1 VDNTPKTTVPDTPAL
16 TGLTTAEVAERLADG
31 RVNDVPDAPVRTT
44 SEIFRAN
51 VLTPINAIMGALFAL
66 ILVAGFP
73 GDALFAG
80 VIVSNSIIGTVQ
92 ELRARRTL
100 TNLAVLSAPGA
111 KVVRDGTATDI
122 DVSGVVADDL
132 LELRPGDQVVVD
144 GMVVDAL
151 GLEVDESLLTGE
163 ADPVDKTVGDRVLSG
178 SFVAAG
184 TGHVRATGIG
194 SESYAAALAEEAR
207 RFTLVDSELRSGV
220 NSILRWLTV
229 IIPPAAGLLLLRL
242 LVTEDLWEEALRGTV
257 AAAVA
262 MVPDGLVLLTSL
274 SFIVGVVALARRRA
288 LARELASVELLA
300 RVDTLCLD
308 KTGTITTGEI
318 AFAGIE
324 TIGATTADEAA
335 VAVGAMAAVD
345 PAPNATLAAL
355 ASALDAPD
363 WTATTIVPFSSARKW
378 AAADFDGRATFH
390 LGAPDILL
398 PKGEWAVA
406 RERVAEL
413 AETGQ
418 RVLVLT
424 RSSAG
429 TCGTETLPAARL
441 PMCLILLEDTVRPEA
456 PEILAWFAEQGV
468 TLKVISG
475 DHPATVAAVARRAG
489 VPGADHWIDARD
501 LPDDPEALAD
511 AVAAGAVFG
520 RVTPHQKRAM
530 IDALQSRGHTVAMT
544 GDGVND
550 VLALKDA
557 DMGIAMGSGSS
568 ASRAVA
574 QLVLLDDQFSTLPR
588 VMAEGRRV
596 INNVERVA
604 NLFITK
610 ATYAVLLTALV
621 GLFGV
626 PFPFLPKQLTLI
638 GTISVG
644 VPGFFL
650 ALAPDASLVRPG
662 FLPRVL
668 RYAVPA
674 GTAAAA
680 ATFTAYEVVRRS
692 DATLEAARTS
702 ATLTLLGISLVVL
715 LGISRPLRPWKVGLA
730 GAMGAWY
737 ALSMAWSFPRDYFEL
752 VIPPTSAWLT
762 AAVCTAVGG
771 LLVAVLPRLLDRLP
785 GHGARPPDQPQEARD

>member
-1 VDNTPKTTVPDTPAL
+1 MDNTPKTTVQDTTGL
-16 TGLTTAEVAERLADG
+16 SGLTTAEVAERIADG

-51 VLTPINAIMGALFAL
+51 ALTPINAIMGALFAL

-111 KVVRDGTATDI
+111 RVVRDGTATDI

-144 GMVVDAL
+144 GVVVDAL

-163 ADPVDKTVGDRVLSG
+163 ADPVDKTVGDMVLSG

-194 SESYAAALAEEAR
+194 SESYAATLAEEAR
-207 RFTLVDSELRSGV
+207 RFSLVDSELRSGV

-229 IIPPAAGLLLLRL
+229 IIPPAAGLLLIRL

-274 SFIVGVVALARRRA
+274 SFIVGVIALARRGA

-300 RVDTLCLD
+300 RVDILCLD

-335 VAVGAMAAVD
+335 GAVGAMAAVD

-363 WTATTIVPFSSARKW
+363 WSATTTVPFSSARKW

-413 AETGQ
+413 AEAGQ

-429 TCGTETLPAARL
+429 TCDPETLPAARL

-456 PEILAWFAEQGV
+456 PEILTWFVEQGV
-468 TLKVISG
+468 ALKVISG

-501 LPDDPEALAD
+501 LPDDQEALAD
-511 AVAAGAVFG
+511 AVVAGAVFG
-520 RVTPHQKRAM
+520 RVTPHQKRT
-530 IDALQSRGHTVAMT
+530 IIEALQSRGHTVAMT

-668 RYAVPA
+668 RFALPA

-680 ATFTAYEVVRRS
+680 ATFAAYEIVRRS

-762 AAVCTAVGG
+762 AAICTALGS
-771 LLVAVLPRLLDRLP
+771 LLVAVLPRLLHRLQ
-785 GHGARPPDQPQEARD
+785 ARR

>member
-1 VDNTPKTTVPDTPAL
+1 MDPASPDLVGLSADDVTT
-16 TGLTTAEVAERLADG
+16 RRADG

-44 SEIFRAN
+44 SQILRAN
-51 VLTPINAIMGALFAL
+51 VLTPVNAIMGSLLAV

-80 VIVSNSIIGTVQ
+80 VIVSNSVIGTFQ

-100 TNLAVLSAPGA
+100 TTLAVLSAPRA
-111 KVVRDGTATDI
+111 RVVREAATSEVP
-122 DVSGVVADDL
+122 VSEVVADEL
-132 LELRPGDQVVVD
+132 LALEPGDQVVVD
-144 GMVVDAL
+144 GTVVAAT

-163 ADPVDKTVGDRVLSG
+163 ADPVDKTVGDEVLSG
-178 SFVAAG
+178 SFVSAG
-184 TGHVRATGIG
+184 SGHYRATRIG
-194 SESYAAALAEEAR
+194 AGSYAVSLAEEAR

-220 NSILRWLTV
+220 DVILWWLTL

-242 LVTEDLWEEALRGTV
+242 LVTEDHWEEALRGTV

-274 SFIVGVVALARRRA
+274 SFIVGVIALARRQA

-300 RVDTLCLD
+300 RVDVLCLD

-318 AFAGIE
+318 AFADLE
-324 TIGATTADEAA
+324 TIGATSRTEAEA
-335 VAVGAMAAVD
+335 AVGAMAGVD
-345 PAPNATLAAL
+345 PSPNATLAAL
-355 ASALDAPD
+355 AAALDDPGWSAN
-363 WTATTIVPFSSARKW
+363 AVVPFSSARKW
-378 AAADFDGRATFH
+378 AAADFGDHGTLH
-390 LGAPDILL
+390 LGAPDVLL
-398 PKGEWAVA
+398 PEGEWAVA
-406 RERVAEL
+406 RDRVANL
-413 AETGQ
+413 AAAGQ
-418 RVLVLT
+418 RVMVLT
-424 RSSAG
+424 RSDAG
-429 TCGTETLPAARL
+429 TCDPDALPSARL
-441 PMCLILLEDTVRPEA
+441 PMCLVLLEDTVKPDA
-456 PEILAWFAEQGV
+456 PEILSWFVDQGV
-468 TLKVISG
+468 TLKVVSG
-475 DHPATVAAVARRAG
+475 DHPETAAAVARRAG
-489 VPGADHWIDARD
+489 VPNAQTGVDART
-501 LPDDPEALAD
+501 LPDDSEALAD
-511 AVAAGAVFG
+511 AMADSAVFG

-530 IDALQSRGHTVAMT
+530 VDALQARGHTVAMT

-568 ASRAVA
+568 ATRAVA
-574 QLVLLDDQFSTLPR
+574 QLVLLDDRFATLPR

-604 NLFITK
+604 NLFIAK

-668 RYAVPA
+668 RYAAPVGA
-674 GTAAAA
+674 VAAA

-692 DATLEAARTS
+692 EAPLAEARTA
-702 ATLTLLGISLVVL
+702 ATLTLLAISLVIL

-730 GAMGAWY
+730 AAMGGWY
-737 ALSMAWSFPRDYFEL
+737 ALTMAWDFPRDYFEL
-752 VIPPTSAWLT
+752 VVPDARAWLV
-762 AAVCTAVGG
+762 AAVATVGGG
-771 LLVAVLPRLLDRLP
+771 LLVAVVPRWV
-785 GHGARPPDQPQEARD
+785 ARRRAGTDD

>member
-274 SFIVGVVALARRRA
+274 SFIVGVVALARRKA

-730 GAMGAWY
+730 GTMGAWY

>member
-1 VDNTPKTTVPDTPAL
+1 MDNTPKTTVQDTPAPS
-16 TGLTTAEVAERLADG
+16 GLTTAEVAERLADG

-80 VIVSNSIIGTVQ
+80 VIVSNSIIGTIQ

-111 KVVRDGTATDI
+111 RVVRDGTATDI
-122 DVSGVVADDL
+122 NVSGVVADDL

-144 GMVVDAL
+144 GVVVDAL

-163 ADPVDKTVGDRVLSG
+163 ADPVDKAVGDRVLSG

-274 SFIVGVVALARRRA
+274 SFIVGVVALARRKA

-324 TIGATTADEAA
+324 TIGATTTDEAA
-335 VAVGAMAAVD
+335 GAVGAMAAVD

-363 WTATTIVPFSSARKW
+363 WTATTTVPFSSARKW

-413 AETGQ
+413 AESGQ

-468 TLKVISG
+468 SLKVISG

-511 AVAAGAVFG
+511 AVVAGAVFG

-668 RYAVPA
+668 RYALPA

-680 ATFTAYEVVRRS
+680 ATFAAYEVVRRS

-737 ALSMAWSFPRDYFEL
+737 ALTMAWSFPRDYFEL

-785 GHGARPPDQPQEARD
+785 ARR

>member
-274 SFIVGVVALARRRA
+274 SFIVGVVALARRKA

-363 WTATTIVPFSSARKW
+363 WTATTTVPFSSARKW

-730 GAMGAWY
+730 GTMGAWY

>member
-1 VDNTPKTTVPDTPAL
+1 MDNTPKTTVQDTPAL

-111 KVVRDGTATDI
+111 RVVRDGTATDI

-144 GMVVDAL
+144 GVVVYAL

-184 TGHVRATGIG
+184 TGRVRATGIG

-274 SFIVGVVALARRRA
+274 SFIVGVVALARRKA

-335 VAVGAMAAVD
+335 GAVGAMAAVD

-363 WTATTIVPFSSARKW
+363 WTATTTVPFSSARKW

-413 AETGQ
+413 AEKGQ

-424 RSSAG
+424 RSNAG

-468 TLKVISG
+468 SLKVISG

-511 AVAAGAVFG
+511 AVVAGAVFG

-530 IDALQSRGHTVAMT
+530 IAALQSRGHTVAMT

-680 ATFTAYEVVRRS
+680 ATFAAYEVVRRS

-737 ALSMAWSFPRDYFEL
+737 ALSMAWSFPRNYFEL

-762 AAVCTAVGG
+762 AAVCTAMGG

>member
-1 VDNTPKTTVPDTPAL
+1 MDNTPKTTVQDTPAPS
-16 TGLTTAEVAERLADG
+16 GLTTAEVAERLADG

-111 KVVRDGTATDI
+111 RVVRDGTATDI
-122 DVSGVVADDL
+122 NVSGVVADDL

-144 GMVVDAL
+144 GVVVDAL

-163 ADPVDKTVGDRVLSG
+163 ADPVDKAVGDRVLSG

-274 SFIVGVVALARRRA
+274 SFIVGVVALARRKA

-324 TIGATTADEAA
+324 TIGATTTDEAA
-335 VAVGAMAAVD
+335 SAVGAMAAVD

-363 WTATTIVPFSSARKW
+363 WTATTTVPFSSARKW

-413 AETGQ
+413 AESGQ

-456 PEILAWFAEQGV
+456 PEILTWFVEQGV
-468 TLKVISG
+468 ALKVISG

-501 LPDDPEALAD
+501 LPDDQEALAD
-511 AVAAGAVFG
+511 AVVAGAVFG
-520 RVTPHQKRAM
+520 RVTPHQKRAI

-668 RYAVPA
+668 RYALPA

-680 ATFTAYEVVRRS
+680 ATFAAYEVVRRS

-737 ALSMAWSFPRDYFEL
+737 ALTMAWSFPRDYFEL

-785 GHGARPPDQPQEARD
+785 ARR

>member
-1 VDNTPKTTVPDTPAL
+1 MDNTPKTTVPDTPAL

-274 SFIVGVVALARRRA
+274 SFIVGVVALARRKA

>member
-1 VDNTPKTTVPDTPAL
+1 V
-16 TGLTTAEVAERLADG
+16 
-31 RVNDVPDAPVRTT
+31 
-44 SEIFRAN
+44 
-51 VLTPINAIMGALFAL
+51 
-66 ILVAGFP
+66 
-73 GDALFAG
+73 
-80 VIVSNSIIGTVQ
+80 
-92 ELRARRTL
+92 
-100 TNLAVLSAPGA
+100 
-111 KVVRDGTATDI
+111 
-122 DVSGVVADDL
+122 
-132 LELRPGDQVVVD
+132 
-144 GMVVDAL
+144 VVDAL

-184 TGHVRATGIG
+184 TGRVRATGIG

-274 SFIVGVVALARRRA
+274 SFIVGVVALARRKA

-335 VAVGAMAAVD
+335 GAVGAMAAVD

-363 WTATTIVPFSSARKW
+363 WTATTTVPFSSARKW

-413 AETGQ
+413 AEKGQ

-424 RSSAG
+424 RSNAG

-468 TLKVISG
+468 SLKVISG

-511 AVAAGAVFG
+511 AVVAGAVFG

-530 IDALQSRGHTVAMT
+530 IAALQSRGHTVAMT

-680 ATFTAYEVVRRS
+680 ATFAAYEVVRRS

-737 ALSMAWSFPRDYFEL
+737 ALSMAWSFPRNYFEL

-762 AAVCTAVGG
+762 AAVCTAMGG

>member
-1 VDNTPKTTVPDTPAL
+1 MDNTPKTTVPDTPAL

-100 TNLAVLSAPGA
+100 THLAVLSAPGA

>member
-1 VDNTPKTTVPDTPAL
+1 MDNTPKTTVQDTPAPS
-16 TGLTTAEVAERLADG
+16 GLTTAEVAERLADG

-111 KVVRDGTATDI
+111 RVVRDGTATDI
-122 DVSGVVADDL
+122 NVSGVVADDL

-144 GMVVDAL
+144 GVVVDAL

-163 ADPVDKTVGDRVLSG
+163 ADPVDKAVGDRVLSG

-274 SFIVGVVALARRRA
+274 SFIVGVVALARRKA

-324 TIGATTADEAA
+324 TIGATTTDEAA
-335 VAVGAMAAVD
+335 GAVGAMAAVD

-363 WTATTIVPFSSARKW
+363 WTATTTVPFSSARKW

-413 AETGQ
+413 AESGQ

-468 TLKVISG
+468 SLKVISG

-511 AVAAGAVFG
+511 AVVAGAVFG

-668 RYAVPA
+668 RYALPA

-680 ATFTAYEVVRRS
+680 ATFAAYEVVRRS

-737 ALSMAWSFPRDYFEL
+737 ALTMAWSFPRDYFEL

-785 GHGARPPDQPQEARD
+785 ARR

>member
-1 VDNTPKTTVPDTPAL
+1 MDNTPKTTVQDTTGL
-16 TGLTTAEVAERLADG
+16 SGLTTAEVAERIADG

-51 VLTPINAIMGALFAL
+51 ALTPINAIMGALFAL

-111 KVVRDGTATDI
+111 RVVRDGTATDI

-144 GMVVDAL
+144 GVVVDAL

-163 ADPVDKTVGDRVLSG
+163 ADPVDKTVGDMVLSG

-194 SESYAAALAEEAR
+194 SESYAATLAEEAR
-207 RFTLVDSELRSGV
+207 RFSLVDSELRSGV

-229 IIPPAAGLLLLRL
+229 IIPPAAGLLLIRL

-274 SFIVGVVALARRRA
+274 SFIVGVIALARRGA

-300 RVDTLCLD
+300 RVDILCLD

-335 VAVGAMAAVD
+335 GAVGAMAAVD

-363 WTATTIVPFSSARKW
+363 WSATTTVPFSSARKW

-413 AETGQ
+413 AEAGQ

-429 TCGTETLPAARL
+429 TCDPETLPAARL

-456 PEILAWFAEQGV
+456 PEILTWFVEQGV
-468 TLKVISG
+468 ALKVISG

-501 LPDDPEALAD
+501 LPDDQEALAD
-511 AVAAGAVFG
+511 AVVAGAVFG
-520 RVTPHQKRAM
+520 RVTPHQKRT
-530 IDALQSRGHTVAMT
+530 IIEALQSRGHTVAMT

-668 RYAVPA
+668 RFALPA

-680 ATFTAYEVVRRS
+680 ATFAAYEIVRRS

-762 AAVCTAVGG
+762 AAICTALGS
-771 LLVAVLPRLLDRLP
+771 LLVAVLPRLLHRLQ
-785 GHGARPPDQPQEARD
+785 AWR

>member
-1 VDNTPKTTVPDTPAL
+1 MDNTPKTTVPDTPAL

-100 TNLAVLSAPGA
+100 THLAVLSAPGA

-274 SFIVGVVALARRRA
+274 SFIVGVVALARRKA

>member
-1 VDNTPKTTVPDTPAL
+1 
-16 TGLTTAEVAERLADG
+16 
-31 RVNDVPDAPVRTT
+31 
-44 SEIFRAN
+44 
-51 VLTPINAIMGALFAL
+51 
-66 ILVAGFP
+66 
-73 GDALFAG
+73 

-111 KVVRDGTATDI
+111 RVVRDGTATDI

-144 GMVVDAL
+144 GVVVDAL

-163 ADPVDKTVGDRVLSG
+163 ADPVDKAVGDRVLSG

-274 SFIVGVVALARRRA
+274 SFIVGVVALARRKA

-324 TIGATTADEAA
+324 TIGATTTDEAA
-335 VAVGAMAAVD
+335 SAVGAMAAVD

-363 WTATTIVPFSSARKW
+363 WTATTTVPFSSARKW

-413 AETGQ
+413 AESGQ

-468 TLKVISG
+468 SLKVISG

-668 RYAVPA
+668 RYALPA

-680 ATFTAYEVVRRS
+680 ATFAAYEVVRRS

-737 ALSMAWSFPRDYFEL
+737 ALTMAWSFPRDYFEL

-785 GHGARPPDQPQEARD
+785 ARR

>member
-1 VDNTPKTTVPDTPAL
+1 MDNTPKTTVQDTPAL

-111 KVVRDGTATDI
+111 RVVRDGTATDI

-144 GMVVDAL
+144 GVVVDAL

-163 ADPVDKTVGDRVLSG
+163 ADPVDKAVGDRVLSG

-274 SFIVGVVALARRRA
+274 SFIVGVVALARRKA

-300 RVDTLCLD
+300 RVDILCLD

-335 VAVGAMAAVD
+335 GAVGAMAAVD

-363 WTATTIVPFSSARKW
+363 WTATTTVPFSSARKW

-468 TLKVISG
+468 SLKVISG

-680 ATFTAYEVVRRS
+680 ATFAAYEVVRRS

-737 ALSMAWSFPRDYFEL
+737 ALTMAWSFPRDYFEL

-785 GHGARPPDQPQEARD
+785 ARR

>member
-1 VDNTPKTTVPDTPAL
+1 MDNTPKTTVQDTPAPS
-16 TGLTTAEVAERLADG
+16 GLTTAEVAERLADG

-111 KVVRDGTATDI
+111 RVVRDGTATDI
-122 DVSGVVADDL
+122 NVSGVVADDL

-144 GMVVDAL
+144 GVVVDAL

-163 ADPVDKTVGDRVLSG
+163 ADPVDKAVGDRVLSG

-274 SFIVGVVALARRRA
+274 SFIVGVVALARRKA

-324 TIGATTADEAA
+324 TIGATTTDEAA
-335 VAVGAMAAVD
+335 SAVGAMAAVD

-363 WTATTIVPFSSARKW
+363 WTATTTVPFSSARKW

-413 AETGQ
+413 AESGQ

-468 TLKVISG
+468 SLKVISG

-668 RYAVPA
+668 RYALPA

-680 ATFTAYEVVRRS
+680 ATFAAYEVVRRS

-737 ALSMAWSFPRDYFEL
+737 ALTMAWSFPRDYFEL

-785 GHGARPPDQPQEARD
+785 ARR

>member
-1 VDNTPKTTVPDTPAL
+1 MDNTPKTTVQDTTGL
-16 TGLTTAEVAERLADG
+16 SGLTTAEVAERIADG

-51 VLTPINAIMGALFAL
+51 ALTPINAIMGALFAL

-111 KVVRDGTATDI
+111 RVVRDGTATDI

-144 GMVVDAL
+144 GVVVDAL

-163 ADPVDKTVGDRVLSG
+163 ADPVDKAVGDMVLSG

-194 SESYAAALAEEAR
+194 SESYAATLAEEAR
-207 RFTLVDSELRSGV
+207 RFSLVDSELRSGV

-229 IIPPAAGLLLLRL
+229 IIPPAAGLLLIRL

-274 SFIVGVVALARRRA
+274 SFIVGVIALARRGA

-300 RVDTLCLD
+300 RVDILCLD

-335 VAVGAMAAVD
+335 GAVGAMAAVD

-363 WTATTIVPFSSARKW
+363 WSATTTVPFSSARKW

-413 AETGQ
+413 AEAGQ

-429 TCGTETLPAARL
+429 TCDPETLPAARL

-456 PEILAWFAEQGV
+456 PEILTWFVEQGV
-468 TLKVISG
+468 ALKVISG

-501 LPDDPEALAD
+501 LPDDQEALAD
-511 AVAAGAVFG
+511 AVVAGAVFG
-520 RVTPHQKRAM
+520 RVTPHQKRA
-530 IDALQSRGHTVAMT
+530 IIEALQSRGHTVAMT

-668 RYAVPA
+668 RFALPA

-680 ATFTAYEVVRRS
+680 ATFAAYEIVRRS

-737 ALSMAWSFPRDYFEL
+737 ALTMAWSFPRDYFEL

-762 AAVCTAVGG
+762 AAICTALGS
-771 LLVAVLPRLLDRLP
+771 LLVAVLPRLLHRLQ
-785 GHGARPPDQPQEARD
+785 ARR